1 MIIKNSTACRHFGD
15 IMTHKLQQI
24 KNTQQLLYDIAQGGE
39 GDRRHKRGLF
49 NFVGK
54 LSKTLFGIMDDDN
67 TQFYRDQIEHLEQGT
82 TTLTQL
88 VKRQLII
95 VKLTLCTFNETLTG
109 IEYNEKKMRKGLSK
123 LQTYVATFG
132 SQVEN
137 ATYLLSLKITIEHH
151 IAKALDTSHAT
162 Q

>member
-1 MIIKNSTACRHFGD
+1 MIIKNWTACIHLGD

-24 KNTQQLLYDIAQGGE
+24 KNTQRLLYNDVAQGGE

-54 LSKTLFGIMDDDN
+54 LSKTLFGIIDDN
-67 TQFYRDQIEHLEQGT
+67 DTQFYHDQIECLEQGT
-82 TTLTQL
+82 TTLTQQ
-88 VKRQLII
+88 VKRQLIT
-95 VKLTLCTFNETLTG
+95 VKSTLCTLNEMLTG

-123 LQTYVATFG
+123 LQMHVATFS

-137 ATYLLSLKITIEHH
+137 ASVLK
-151 IAKALDTSHAT
+151 
-162 Q
+162 